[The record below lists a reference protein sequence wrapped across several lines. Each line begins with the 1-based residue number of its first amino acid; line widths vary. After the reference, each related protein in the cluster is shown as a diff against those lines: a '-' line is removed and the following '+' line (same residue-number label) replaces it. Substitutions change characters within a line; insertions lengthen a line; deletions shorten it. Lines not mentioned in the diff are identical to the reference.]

1 MFATRKIA
9 PEEAA
14 ELERIEALVRARY
27 GLAEGDLVI
36 VSAEAPRD
44 PGFPPRAT
52 TVLFWAGITRHRL
65 RLFLA
70 PGDVTAGAM
79 PPGWLRS
86 ALIDDGEGDCC

>member
-14 ELERIEALVRARY
+14 DLQRIEALVRARY
-27 GLAEGDLVI
+27 GLGEGDLVL
-36 VSAEAPRD
+36 VSSEAPRD

-52 TVLFWAGITRHRL
+52 MVLFWAGPMRHRL

-70 PGDVTAGAM
+70 PGDVAAADL